1 MTRRFRDPVAVVV
14 TTASE
19 DVPTSFVWCGRRYRI
34 DSVLT
39 RWVEAGNW
47 WLDLNAA
54 LMRAERSGQFPIEPV
69 PVAPEPAVLSEVGGR
84 LVAAGEATAIA
95 TTTAAVE
102 TDPELAAVE
111 TDPELIASD
120 REVWR
125 VEAVYQLPG
134 AARRGGVYDLVHDRE
149 TKKWQL
155 ARVWD

>member
-54 LMRAERSGQFPIEPV
+54 LMRAEWSGQFPIEPA

-84 LVAAGEATAIA
+84 LVAAGEAMAAATAIVP
-95 TTTAAVE
+95 TT
-102 TDPELAAVE
+102 AAVE

-125 VEAVYQLPG
+125 VEAVSRLPG
-134 AARRGGVYDLVHDRE
+134 AARRSGVYDLVHDRE

>member
-69 PVAPEPAVLSEVGGR
+69 PVAPEPAVL
-84 LVAAGEATAIA
+84 
-95 TTTAAVE
+95 
-102 TDPELAAVE
+102 
-111 TDPELIASD
+111 
-120 REVWR
+120 VWR

>member
-102 TDPELAAVE
+102 TDPE
-111 TDPELIASD
+111 
-120 REVWR
+120 
-125 VEAVYQLPG
+125 
-134 AARRGGVYDLVHDRE
+134 
-149 TKKWQL
+149 
-155 ARVWD
+155 

>member
-102 TDPELAAVE
+102 TDPEL
-111 TDPELIASD
+111 IASD